1 MSIGLFLVS
10 WFAIGFLVALALG
23 KILRESNY
31 LGDEDLLGDV
41 DLHLAEPAG
50 VSVKLLRPS
59 DRKAT
64 RRPRPAALTREHS
77 DTKRAAG

>member
-31 LGDEDLLGDV
+31 LGDEDL
-41 DLHLAEPAG
+41 HLAEPAG

-59 DRKAT
+59 DRKAI
-64 RRPRPAALTREHS
+64 RRPGPDLAAVTREHN